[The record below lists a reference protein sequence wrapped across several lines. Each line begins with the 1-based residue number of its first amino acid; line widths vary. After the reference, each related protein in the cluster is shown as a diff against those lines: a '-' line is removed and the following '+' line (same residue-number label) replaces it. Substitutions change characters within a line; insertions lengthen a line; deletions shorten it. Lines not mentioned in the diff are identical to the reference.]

1 MKSAWPERMRATR
14 HRWREVSQ
22 EARSTLR
29 TFALAVRLFALAV
42 PRRLFEERLTQAAGS
57 LTYTTLLALVPL
69 LTIALSLA
77 TAFPVFDRA
86 IGFVQD
92 YVIENFLPDAGLDV
106 FADQLSDFAA
116 AAGRLTA
123 IGVGGLA
130 VTAVMMML
138 TIDDTLNR
146 IFRVERRRPVLQ
158 RLLMYWAVLTL
169 GPLLIGAALSMTT
182 ALVVHSFG
190 VLDLDKVAEN
200 ILAMLPFLLTWA
212 ALVALYVLVPNRK
225 VKLRDALLGAFLAS
239 IAFEIAKRGFALYV
253 SRFPTYRLIYGAF
266 SAMLITLV
274 WLYLSW
280 LVVLAGATFT
290 AMLTEK
296 KKILNREGEA
306 RA

>member
-1 MKSAWPERMRATR
+1 MKSAWPERMRETR
-14 HRWREVSQ
+14 HRWRAISHDV
-22 EARSTLR
+22 RSALGA
-29 TFALAVRLFALAV
+29 FALAVKLFALAV

-123 IGVGGLA
+123 IGVAGLA

-146 IFRVERRRPVLQ
+146 IFRVERKRPLVQ
-158 RLLMYWAVLTL
+158 RVLMYWTVLTL
-169 GPLLIGAALSMTT
+169 GPLLIGAGLSMTT

-190 VLDLDKVAEN
+190 VLDLDNMAEAV
-200 ILAMLPFLLTWA
+200 LRMLPFVLTWI
-212 ALVALYVLVPNRK
+212 ALASLYVVVPNRP
-225 VKLRDALLGAFLAS
+225 VTVRDALLGGFLAGA
-239 IAFEIAKRGFALYV
+239 AFEVAKRAFAIYV
-253 SRFPTYRLIYGAF
+253 SHFPTYRLIYGTFATV
-266 SAMLITLV
+266 LIFLV
-274 WLYLSW
+274 WLYVSW
-280 LVVLAGATFT
+280 LIVLAGATFT

-296 KKILNREGEA
+296 SKILERK
-306 RA
+306 

>member
-86 IGFVQD
+86 IGLVQD
-92 YVIENFLPDAGLDV
+92 YVVENFLPDAGLDV
-106 FADQLSDFAA
+106 FTDQLSDFAA

-123 IGVGGLA
+123 IGVGGLT

-146 IFRVERRRPVLQ
+146 IFRVERKRPLVQ
-158 RLLMYWAVLTL
+158 RVLMYWAVLTL
-169 GPLLIGAALSMTT
+169 GPLLIGAGLSMTT

-190 VLDLDKVAEN
+190 MLDLDNVAEAV
-200 ILAMLPFLLTWA
+200 LRMLPFVLTWI
-212 ALVALYVLVPNRK
+212 ALASLYVVVPNRR
-225 VKLRDALLGAFLAS
+225 VTVRDALLGGFLAGA
-239 IAFEIAKRGFALYV
+239 AFEVAKRAFAIYV
-253 SRFPTYRLIYGAF
+253 SHFPTYRLIYGTFATV
-266 SAMLITLV
+266 LIFLL
-274 WLYLSW
+274 WLYVSW
-280 LVVLAGATFT
+280 LIVLAGATFT

-296 KKILNREGEA
+296 SKILEGK
-306 RA
+306 

>member
-1 MKSAWPERMRATR
+1 MKSAWPERMRETR
-14 HRWREVSQ
+14 HRWRAISHDV
-22 EARSTLR
+22 RSALGA
-29 TFALAVRLFALAV
+29 FALAVKLFALAV

-123 IGVGGLA
+123 IGVAGLA

-146 IFRVERRRPVLQ
+146 IFRVERKRPLVQ
-158 RLLMYWAVLTL
+158 RVLMYWTVLTL
-169 GPLLIGAALSMTT
+169 GPLLIGAGLSMTT

-190 VLDLDKVAEN
+190 VLDLDNVAEAV
-200 ILAMLPFLLTWA
+200 LRMLPFVLTWI
-212 ALVALYVLVPNRK
+212 ALASLYVVVPNRP
-225 VKLRDALLGAFLAS
+225 VTVRDALLGGFLAGA
-239 IAFEIAKRGFALYV
+239 AFEVAKRAFAIYV
-253 SRFPTYRLIYGAF
+253 SHFPTYRLIYGTFATV
-266 SAMLITLV
+266 LIFLV
-274 WLYLSW
+274 WLYVSW
-280 LVVLAGATFT
+280 LIVLAGATFT

-296 KKILNREGEA
+296 SKILERK
-306 RA
+306 

>member
-86 IGFVQD
+86 IGLVQD
-92 YVIENFLPDAGLDV
+92 YVVENFLPDAGLDV
-106 FADQLSDFAA
+106 FTDQLSDFAA

-123 IGVGGLA
+123 IGVGGLT

-146 IFRVERRRPVLQ
+146 IFRVERKRPLVQ
-158 RLLMYWAVLTL
+158 RVLMYWAVLTL
-169 GPLLIGAALSMTT
+169 GPLLIGAGLSMTT

-190 VLDLDKVAEN
+190 MLDLDNVAESV
-200 ILAMLPFLLTWA
+200 LRMLPFVLTWI
-212 ALVALYVLVPNRK
+212 ALASLYVVVPNRP
-225 VKLRDALLGAFLAS
+225 VRVRDALFGGFLAG
-239 IAFEIAKRGFALYV
+239 AVFEVAKRGFAIYV
-253 SRFPTYRLIYGAF
+253 SHFPTYRLIYGTFATV
-266 SAMLITLV
+266 LIFLV
-274 WLYLSW
+274 WLYVSW
-280 LVVLAGATFT
+280 LIVLAGATFT

-296 KKILNREGEA
+296 SKILEGK
-306 RA
+306 